1 MKKFASLALVAGLGA
16 LVFPQ
21 GSVAQSTHNL
31 NFATVAPD
39 GTPWADQLR
48 DTQKRIKKDSNGA
61 VNVRVFLG
69 GSMGSEVEIVEDIAK
84 GQRLQGG
91 GMSTAALGEGA
102 NIPLL
107 MLPELP
113 YLFRNVAEADAVM
126 DEVLFAPVSAALAAK
141 GFVLGCWAENGWRNF
156 ATMGPAS
163 SPEQLAKFK
172 MRSQESP
179 VHLGMYE
186 KLGVQAVAK
195 PTSEVL
201 PALNTRI
208 VDGFDNTPL
217 FSIAAGWIEPVSHYT
232 LSKHIYQPAAIIYSK
247 KFMDSLSADLQ
258 RIVIGDA
265 LAESR
270 RGRVG
275 VRALEA
281 ELIDSIRSMGK
292 TVTALTPAERKV
304 FVRATRDV
312 RNGFAVT
319 HTDLRPVYKQVK
331 DKLKSM
337 R

>member
-1 MKKFASLALVAGLGA
+1 MNKFASLALIVGLGA
-16 LVFPQ
+16 LAFPQ
-21 GSVAQSTHNL
+21 GGEAQSTHNL

-39 GTPWADQLR
+39 GTPWAEQLR
-48 DTQKRIKKDSNGA
+48 DTQKRIKKDSNGEI
-61 VNVRVFLG
+61 NVRVFLG

-84 GQRLQGG
+84 GERLQGG
-91 GMSTAALGEGA
+91 GMSTAALAEGA
-102 NIPLL
+102 NVPIL

-113 YLFRNVAEADAVM
+113 YLFRSVEEADAVL
-126 DEVLFAPVSAALAAK
+126 DEVLFAPVSAALSGK

-163 SPEQLAKFK
+163 SPTALAQFK

-201 PALNTRI
+201 PALNTKI
-208 VDGFDNTPL
+208 IDGYDNTPL

-232 LSKHIYQPAAIIYSK
+232 LSKHIYQPAAIVYSK

-258 RIVIGDA
+258 RVVIGDA

-275 VRALEA
+275 VRALES
-281 ELIDSIRSMGK
+281 ELIESIRSMGK
-292 TVTALTPAERKV
+292 TVTSLSNEERKV
-304 FVRATRDV
+304 FVKATRDV

-319 HTDLRPVYKQVK
+319 HKDLRPVYAEVK
-331 DKLKSM
+331 AKLKSM

>member
-1 MKKFASLALVAGLGA
+1 MKNFASLALVAGLVA
-16 LVFPQ
+16 LLFPQ
-21 GSVAQSTHNL
+21 GSEAQSTRDL

-48 DTQKRIKKDSNGA
+48 ATQRRIKTDSNGA
-61 VNVRVFLG
+61 INVRVFLG
-69 GSMGSEVEIVEDIAK
+69 GSMGSEVEIVEDIAM

-91 GMSTAALGEGA
+91 GMSTAALAEGA
-102 NIPLL
+102 NVPIL
-107 MLPELP
+107 MMPELP

-126 DEVLFAPVSAALAAK
+126 DEVLWEPVSKALAAK

-163 SPEQLAKFK
+163 SPEQLANYK

-201 PALNTRI
+201 PALNTGI
-208 VDGFDNTPL
+208 IDGFDNTPL

-232 LSKHIYQPAAIIYSK
+232 LSRHIYQPAAIVYSK
-247 KFMDSLSADLQ
+247 KFMDSISTDLQ
-258 RIVIGDA
+258 RIIIGDA
-265 LAESR
+265 LEESR

-275 VRALEA
+275 VRELEG
-281 ELIDSIRSMGK
+281 ELIESIKSMGK
-292 TVTALTPAERKV
+292 VVTELSAAERKV

-312 RNGFAVT
+312 RNGFVVT
-319 HTDLRPVYKQVK
+319 HAELRPVYAEVRA
-331 DKLKSM
+331 KLKSM